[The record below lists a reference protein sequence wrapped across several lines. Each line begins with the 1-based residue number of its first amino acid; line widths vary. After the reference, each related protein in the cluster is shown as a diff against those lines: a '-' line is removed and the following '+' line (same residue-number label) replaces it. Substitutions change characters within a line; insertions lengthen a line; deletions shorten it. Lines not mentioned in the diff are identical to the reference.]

1 MAGPWR
7 SRRRS
12 GMVARCYRYSK
23 CEIYFGREKEMEK
36 EKKLNVRKEIP
47 PEEISNQFTSNSVT
61 VIPFLSGDLL
71 RQPHTPAPVPAD
83 QRY

>member
-1 MAGPWR
+1 
-7 SRRRS
+7 
-12 GMVARCYRYSK
+12 
-23 CEIYFGREKEMEK
+23 MEK

-47 PEEISNQFTSNSVT
+47 PEEICVIVHQFTSNSVT